1 MQIRERQMDRALTWI
16 FPWRSVWSCR
26 LRRLRGP
33 RSFRSRRSHA
43 RAPTPEASPPIPS
56 HYGPQ
61 PAACAPAPQPSAL
74 LHPCSNYT
82 HTHTWW
88 EFKICSDQ
96 QTFTQDYKNM
106 YLNTNTHTQT
116 DTWEEF
122 HACSARGG
130 AVFGRSCY
138 RLILGGDMG
147 TEHVDCVCK
156 PHSSDFSVGGVRGAC
171 KLYWSFLSLDWI
183 WMVFH
188 W

>member
-33 RSFRSRRSHA
+33 RPFRSRRSHA
-43 RAPTPEASPPIPS
+43 RAPTSEASPPIPS

-82 HTHTWW
+82 HTYTHTWW

-106 YLNTNTHTQT
+106 YLNTHTQT
-116 DTWEEF
+116 DR
-122 HACSARGG
+122 HVRRISCVLCQRGCCVWQALLPFNPRRRYG
-130 AVFGRSCY
+130 N
-138 RLILGGDMG
+138 G
-147 TEHVDCVCK
+147 TCGLCLK
-156 PHSSDFSVGGVRGAC
+156 AAQFSVGGVRGAC